1 MKIIDACVGLGPYGW
16 RNPVLPGTTAE
27 VVAILDYC
35 GIDSAVV
42 FSNLTYATGF
52 DANASV
58 LREINGNPRFI
69 PAFRLEPQTY
79 DAHPRPEDYR
89 AAMRQAGAKVA
100 WLRPAWQAHG
110 MQSWIIGDLLAL
122 CVTHRLPLFVPMDG
136 GVSYDDVHRIC
147 SEFPALRLVL
157 ANIGYRSDAW
167 LFPLLRR
174 HPELRICLGQT
185 YCTTLAPERFVQHF
199 GPDRMIF
206 GSGLPQ
212 CAPGG
217 LIAMVAYAQLDDAVK
232 QKIFAGNIEQLMN
245 EVRL

>member
-1 MKIIDACVGLGPYGW
+1 MKIIDACVGIGPWGW
-16 RNPVLPGTTAE
+16 RNPVLPGRTAD
-27 VVAILDYC
+27 VLAILDYC

-42 FSNLTYATGF
+42 FSNLTHVTGF

-58 LREINGNPRFI
+58 LREINSNPRLF
-69 PAFRLEPQTY
+69 PAFLLAPQTY
-79 DAHPRPEDYR
+79 DSHPRPEDYLT
-89 AAMRQAGAKVA
+89 AMRQAGAKVA
-100 WLRPAWQAHG
+100 WLRPAWQKHG
-110 MQSWIIGDLLAL
+110 VASWVIGDLLRM
-122 CVTHRLPLFVPMDG
+122 CVAHRLPLFVPMDG
-136 GVSYDDVHRIC
+136 GMTYNDVHALGN
-147 SEFPALRLVL
+147 EFPELRLVL
-157 ANIGYRSDAW
+157 TNLGYNADAS

-174 HPELRICLGQT
+174 HRELRICLGQT

-199 GPDRMIF
+199 GPNRMIF

-245 EVRL
+245 EVSL